1 MGFGRPKAGESRE
14 SDHTRLPRDMKRKL
28 KAIARHRN
36 VPIGD
41 VIRDLAGD
49 DIDREYEKL
58 PASIRELSPEFGGE
72 S

>member
-1 MGFGRPKAGESRE
+1 MGFGRPKAGETRE
-14 SDHTRLPRDMKRKL
+14 SDHTRLPRDIKRKL
-28 KAIARHRN
+28 KAIAGHRK

-49 DIDREYEKL
+49 DIDREYESL
-58 PASIRELSPEFGGE
+58 PAAFRELDPVLGGE